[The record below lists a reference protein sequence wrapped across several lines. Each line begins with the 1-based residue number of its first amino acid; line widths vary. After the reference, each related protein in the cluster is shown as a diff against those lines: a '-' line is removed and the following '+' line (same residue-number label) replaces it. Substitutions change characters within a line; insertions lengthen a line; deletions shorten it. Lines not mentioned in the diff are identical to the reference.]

1 MTHTGVLIKSRC
13 KRTKVRKPRGIPPL
27 QTEDWLITHILKDR
41 EKINRKVSQL
51 GKTGGLDW
59 RSGHMSLLSQF
70 ALWTSDKLT
79 NDTFIPFLKRFHILF
94 VL

>member
-1 MTHTGVLIKSRC
+1 MYSSSPGVKELRSGN
-13 KRTKVRKPRGIPPL
+13 PGGPL

-59 RSGHMSLLSQF
+59 RSGHMSLLSRF